1 MGLSMPTPIRIGP
14 NYYLRVRVPSD
25 LKDRLKGVT
34 VTVPVD
40 GRPREVR
47 IGEFVK
53 VSLETAKAATAKIR
67 FAETYDFLQRYWAM
81 QRKPVERLTHKQLV
95 ALAGALRNV
104 FVAAFEDEPGSPAQW
119 MNVLDMNAA
128 ARVARVNP
136 LAIGGEAQKAAGLS
150 KRFGPMV
157 DAFVA
162 HQCIQLHPE
171 QRTRLLEL
179 VVDSLDDAA
188 MVTLRQ
194 AEGDYSPDTGAAKYP
209 PLEVVR
215 PKTSSPARDQ
225 SADRL
230 TFESV
235 IDTQVSNKAA
245 GKDAAPMRDATV
257 RKFRLTAA
265 EFVAFRGS
273 DLVSTVTAHEADR
286 WKRAMLAEGKL
297 TNNTIGQRIQNLK
310 TVIQWAREQT
320 LGALFPDAHPLQ
332 LVTTPDAA
340 PVASED
346 RTFTLDEARTTLLAA
361 RKEKKPELR
370 WLPWMCAYSGAR
382 INEVAQLRRE
392 DFFQVGDD
400 WFYQLTTKGG
410 KSLKN
415 RNSIRKV
422 PVHPALIDE
431 GLIDFVKSC
440 AAGKRIFPPRSQPNI
455 SEWLRDD
462 VGIKRAELAPNHG
475 WRHLFEDRCVAG
487 GVLDKARLYITGR
500 STGSSDEGYGRS
512 QALLP
517 GLATEMAKV
526 PRIDLEG

>member
-53 VSLETAKAATAKIR
+53 VSLETAKAATAKVR
-67 FAETYDFLQRYWAM
+67 FVETYDFLQRYWAM

-95 ALAGALRNV
+95 ALAGALRNA
-104 FVAAFEDEPGSPAQW
+104 FVTAFEDEPGSTSLW
-119 MNVLDMNAA
+119 MKVLDMNAA
-128 ARVARVNP
+128 ARVGKVNS
-136 LAIGGEAQKAAGLS
+136 LAIGGESQKAAGLS

-157 DAFVA
+157 DAFLA
-162 HQCIQLHPE
+162 HQCVQLHPE
-171 QRTRLLEL
+171 QRARLLEL

-188 MVTLRQ
+188 MVTLRR

-215 PKTSSPARDQ
+215 PKTSSPAGDQ
-225 SADRL
+225 TTDEL
-230 TFESV
+230 TFDSV

-257 RKFRLTAA
+257 RKFRLAAA

-273 DLVSTVTAHEADR
+273 DLISTVTAQEADR
-286 WKRAMLAEGKL
+286 WKRAMLADGKL
-297 TNNTIGQRIQNLK
+297 SNNTVGQRIQNLK

-320 LGALFPDAHPLQ
+320 LGAVFPDVHPLH

-346 RTFTLDEARTTLLAA
+346 RTFTLDEARATLLAA
-361 RKEKKPELR
+361 RQEKKPELR

-400 WFYQLTTKGG
+400 WFFELTTKGG

-440 AAGKRIFPPRSQPNI
+440 PAGKRIFPPRSQPNI
-455 SEWLRDD
+455 SEWLRGE

-475 WRHLFEDRCVAG
+475 WRHLFEDRCVTG

-500 STGSSDEGYGRS
+500 TTGASDEGYGRS

-517 GLATEMAKV
+517 GLAKEMAKV